1 MQDPNEDTEWNDAL
15 RKHGILPARP
25 KTPEIE
31 DPDPVDDKQ
40 KDVGTDLDDIDRLEQ
55 GSNFFQFFSIIRNID
70 ILQKVNLKSYFKNMK
85 TPNIDY

>member
-40 KDVGTDLDDIDRLEQ
+40 KDVGTDLDDIDRSESGLT
-55 GSNFFQFFSIIRNID
+55 NFSSFWCFSGYWH
-70 ILQKVNLKSYFKNMK
+70 LS
-85 TPNIDY
+85 